1 MEAVGFREMELILAV
16 SEERSF
22 TRAAEKNYISQ
33 PALSKI
39 VRRVERNLGA
49 AVFDRGSSPLRV
61 TPEGERFLDYF
72 RRMQA
77 LRSELESYCGEL
89 RRRGKNSL
97 TVGAPAFF
105 CAYML
110 PSIVSDF
117 QAQSPDFAVKLIET
131 SDAELRELLLAGVI
145 DAGLTVEKDLPP
157 ELNSFV
163 LKTETIALA
172 VPRGNPI
179 NDRLR
184 GMELSEDV
192 LLSGEID
199 GDGVPR
205 VSMKEFASE
214 SFLFLKEGNDIRER
228 GLRICRDAGFEP
240 KIAMELSQ
248 LLTAYH
254 LAESGLGV
262 TFTRASIPYYAGIS
276 PDLCL
281 YAIDHPDTRRQ
292 IRAVFSAKSRSGA
305 LPAFAD
311 FLRNRAAV
319 L

>member
-77 LRSELESYCGEL
+77 LRHDLENYCGEL
-89 RRRGKNSL
+89 RRRGRNSL

-179 NDRLR
+179 VEKLR

-199 GDGVPR
+199 GEGVPR
-205 VSMKEFASE
+205 VSMKEFAGE

-276 PDLCL
+276 PDLRL

-292 IRAVFSAKSRSGA
+292 IRAVFSAKSRSEA

-311 FLRNRAAV
+311 FLRKRAAV